1 MRHALWALLLLAG
14 GSTMITTGCNSESI
28 HPPKE
33 WDEEAGNEGTDV
45 NIDPAK
51 LNNPTS
57 ELGTD
62 RVRPIAKTIEWL
74 PIGTEE
80 GATYSDEALIVDRIL
95 RDDADNNY
103 AVRVRLKNT
112 TKDVQKAKW
121 IIRFY
126 NRQGAQISGY
136 AGGIGSGEK
145 WQGVVVDPFGYA
157 TVSDFARVMGAD
169 GFRLYVK
176 GAGGSADGSPDD
188 PANAAERKEKRE
200 ARKAG
205 KQ

>member
-1 MRHALWALLLLAG
+1 MRYALLALVFTAG
-14 GSTMITTGCNSESI
+14 CGESI
-28 HPPKE
+28 RPPAE
-33 WDEEAGNEGTDV
+33 WQEEAGNEGTDV

-62 RVRPIAKTIEWL
+62 RVRAIAKTIEWL

-80 GATYSDEALIVDRIL
+80 GATYNDEALIVDRVL

-112 TKDVQKAKW
+112 TKDVQKVQW

-126 NRQGAQISGY
+126 NRSGAQIAGY
-136 AGGIGSGEK
+136 VGGVGAGER
-145 WQGVVVDPFGYA
+145 WQGAVVDPFGY
-157 TVSDFARVMGAD
+157 TTISDFARVMGAE
-169 GFRLYVK
+169 GFRLYLK
-176 GAGGSADGSPDD
+176 GPGGSTDGSPDD
-188 PANAAERKEKRE
+188 PANKDERKAKRE
-200 ARKAG
+200 ARKVG
-205 KQ
+205 K

>member
-1 MRHALWALLLLAG
+1 MRHSLWALLVAAG
-14 GSTMITTGCNSESI
+14 VTAGCSGESI
-28 HPPKE
+28 HPPDE
-33 WDEEAGNEGTDV
+33 WREQAGPEGTDV
-45 NIDPAK
+45 HIDPAK

-62 RVRPIAKTIEWL
+62 RIRPIAKTIEWL

-80 GATYSDEALIVDRIL
+80 GATYGDESLVVDRIL

-112 TKDVQKAKW
+112 SKEVRKVQW

-126 NRQGAQISGY
+126 NRHGAQISGY
-136 AGGIGSGEK
+136 VGGIGSGER
-145 WQGVVVDPFGYA
+145 WQGAIVEPFS
-157 TVSDFARVMGAD
+157 TTTISDFARIMGAE

-188 PANAAERKEKRE
+188 PATKEERKEKRE
-200 ARKAG
+200 AARK
-205 KQ
+205 K

>member
-1 MRHALWALLLLAG
+1 MRHALWALVLLAG
-14 GSTMITTGCNSESI
+14 CGGESI
-28 HPPKE
+28 HPPSE
-33 WDEEAGNEGTDV
+33 WDEEAGPEGTDV
-45 NIDPAK
+45 NIDPSK

-62 RVRPIAKTIEWL
+62 KVRAIAKTIEWL

-95 RDDADNNY
+95 RDDAENNY

-112 TKDVQKAKW
+112 TKDVQKAQW
-121 IIRFY
+121 IVRFY

-136 AGGIGSGEK
+136 VGGIGAQER
-145 WQGVVVDPFGYA
+145 WQGVIVEPFGYA
-157 TVSDFARVMGAD
+157 TVSDFARVMGAE
-169 GFRLYVK
+169 GFRLHVK

-188 PANAAERKEKRE
+188 PANAGERKEKRE

>member
-1 MRHALWALLLLAG
+1 MRYVLALVIADGIA
-14 GSTMITTGCNSESI
+14 GCNSESI
-28 HPPKE
+28 HPPNE
-33 WDEEAGNEGTDV
+33 WREEAGPEGTDV

-80 GATYSDEALIVDRIL
+80 GASYADESLVVERIL

-112 TKDVQKAKW
+112 TKDVQKVQW

-126 NRQGAQISGY
+126 NRNGAQISGY
-136 AGGIGSGEK
+136 VGGIGSGER
-145 WQGVVVDPFGYA
+145 WQGAVVEPFGY
-157 TVSDFARVMGAD
+157 TTISDFARVMGAE

-176 GAGGSADGSPDD
+176 GTGGSPDGSPDD
-188 PANAAERKEKRE
+188 AATKDERRSKREERKL
-200 ARKAG
+200 RK
-205 KQ
+205 

>member
-1 MRHALWALLLLAG
+1 MRYAFLALVFAAG
-14 GSTMITTGCNSESI
+14 CGDSI
-28 HPPKE
+28 RPGDE
-33 WDEEAGNEGTDV
+33 WREEAGNEGTDV

-62 RVRPIAKTIEWL
+62 RVRAIAKTIEWL

-80 GATYSDEALIVDRIL
+80 GATYNDEALIVDRIL

-112 TKDVQKAKW
+112 TKDVQKVQW
-121 IIRFY
+121 LIRFY
-126 NRQGAQISGY
+126 NRGGAQIAGY
-136 AGGIGSGEK
+136 VGGIGTAER
-145 WQGVVVDPFGYA
+145 WQGAVVDGFGY
-157 TVSDFARVMGAD
+157 TTISDFARVMGAE

-176 GAGGSADGSPDD
+176 GPGGSQDGSPDD
-188 PANAAERKEKRE
+188 PATKDERASKRE
-200 ARKAG
+200 TRKIG
-205 KQ
+205 K

>member
-1 MRHALWALLLLAG
+1 MRYTLLALFVAAL
-14 GSTMITTGCNSESI
+14 GCSGESI
-28 HPPKE
+28 HPPDE
-33 WDEEAGNEGTDV
+33 WREEAGPEGTELI
-45 NIDPAK
+45 IDPAK

-80 GATYSDEALIVDRIL
+80 GATYNDEALIVDRIL

-103 AVRVRLKNT
+103 AVRVRLKNS
-112 TKDVQKAKW
+112 TKDLQKVQW

-136 AGGIGSGEK
+136 VGGLGKGER
-145 WQGVVVDPFGYA
+145 WQGAVVEPYGYA
-157 TVSDFARVMGAD
+157 TVSDFARVMGAE

-176 GAGGSADGSPDD
+176 GAGGSADGAPDD
-188 PANAAERKEKRE
+188 PATKEERKEKRE
-200 ARKAG
+200 TLRKG
-205 KQ
+205 K

>member
-1 MRHALWALLLLAG
+1 MRHALWVVVLAAGCG
-14 GSTMITTGCNSESI
+14 GESI
-28 HPPKE
+28 HPPDE
-33 WDEEAGNEGTDV
+33 WREQAGNEGTEV
-45 NIDPAK
+45 EIDPAK

-62 RVRPIAKTIEWL
+62 RVRGIAKTIEWL

-80 GATYSDEALIVDRIL
+80 GATYNDEALVVDRIL
-95 RDDADNNY
+95 RDDAENNY
-103 AVRVRLKNT
+103 AVRVRLKNS
-112 TKDVQKAKW
+112 TKDVQKAQW

-136 AGGIGSGEK
+136 VGGIGGQER
-145 WQGVVVDPFGYA
+145 WQGVVVEPFGYA

-176 GAGGSADGSPDD
+176 GAGGSTDGSPDD
-188 PANAAERKEKRE
+188 PATKDERKEKRE
-200 ARKAG
+200 SKKLG
-205 KQ
+205 K

>member
-1 MRHALWALLLLAG
+1 MRYTLLALLLAAG
-14 GSTMITTGCNSESI
+14 CSNESI
-28 HPPKE
+28 HPPDE
-33 WDEEAGNEGTDV
+33 WREEAGPEGTELI
-45 NIDPAK
+45 IDPAK

-74 PIGTEE
+74 PISTEE
-80 GATYSDEALIVDRIL
+80 GATFSDEALIVDRVL

-103 AVRVRLKNT
+103 AIRVRLKNT
-112 TKDVQKAKW
+112 TKEVQKAQW

-126 NRQGAQISGY
+126 NRSGAQISGY
-136 AGGIGSGEK
+136 LGGIGSQER

-157 TVSDFARVMGAD
+157 TISDFARIMGAE
-169 GFRLYVK
+169 GFRLFVK

-188 PANAAERKEKRE
+188 PANAGERKEKRE

-205 KQ
+205 KN

>member
-1 MRHALWALLLLAG
+1 MRHALLA
-14 GSTMITTGCNSESI
+14 SVVLAFAAGCNGESI
-28 HPPKE
+28 HPPDE
-33 WDEEAGNEGTDV
+33 WREEAGPEGTDV

-62 RVRPIAKTIEWL
+62 RVRAIAKTIEWL

-80 GATYSDEALIVDRIL
+80 GATYADETLIVDRIL

-136 AGGIGSGEK
+136 VGGIGAQER
-145 WQGVVVDPFGYA
+145 WQGVVVEPYGYA
-157 TVSDFARVMGAD
+157 TISHFARVMGAE

>member
-1 MRHALWALLLLAG
+1 MRHTLWALILLAG
-14 GSTMITTGCNSESI
+14 CGGDSI
-28 HPPKE
+28 HPPDE
-33 WDEEAGNEGTDV
+33 WREEAGPEGTDV

-62 RVRPIAKTIEWL
+62 RVRAIAKTIEWL

-80 GATYSDEALIVDRIL
+80 GATYSDEALVVDRIL
-95 RDDADNNY
+95 RDDAENNY

-112 TKDVQKAKW
+112 SKEVQKAQW
-121 IIRFY
+121 LIRFY

-136 AGGIGSGEK
+136 VGGIGAGER
-145 WQGVVVDPFGYA
+145 WQGVVLEPYGYA
-157 TVSDFARVMGAD
+157 TVSDFARVMGAE

-188 PANAAERKEKRE
+188 PANAGERKEKRE

>member
-1 MRHALWALLLLAG
+1 MRHSLWALLVAAGASALLSAG
-14 GSTMITTGCNSESI
+14 CGGESI
-28 HPPKE
+28 HPRHE
-33 WDEEAGNEGTDV
+33 WREEPGPEGTDV
-45 NIDPAK
+45 HIDHAK

-62 RVRPIAKTIEWL
+62 RTRPIAKTIEWL

-80 GATYSDEALIVDRIL
+80 GATYGDEGLVVDRIL

-103 AVRVRLKNT
+103 AVRVRLKNA
-112 TKDVQKAKW
+112 TKDLKKVQW

-136 AGGIGSGEK
+136 VGGIGSGER
-145 WQGVVVDPFGYA
+145 WQGAIIEPFGN
-157 TVSDFARVMGAD
+157 TTISDFARVMGAE

-176 GAGGSADGSPDD
+176 GSGGSADGSPDD
-188 PANAAERKEKRE
+188 PATKEERKEKR
-200 ARKAG
+200 KSG
-205 KQ
+205 K

>member
-1 MRHALWALLLLAG
+1 MRHALWALVLLAG
-14 GSTMITTGCNSESI
+14 CTGESI
-28 HPPKE
+28 HPPGE
-33 WDEEAGNEGTDV
+33 WREEAGPEGTDV
-45 NIDPAK
+45 KIDPAK

-57 ELGTD
+57 ELGTE

-74 PIGTEE
+74 PISTEE
-80 GATYSDEALIVDRIL
+80 GATFSDEALVVDRIL

-103 AVRVRLKNT
+103 AIRVRLKNT
-112 TKDVQKAKW
+112 TKDVQKAQW

-136 AGGIGSGEK
+136 IGGIGAQER

-157 TVSDFARVMGAD
+157 TISDFARIMGAE
-169 GFRLYVK
+169 GFRLFVK

-188 PANAAERKEKRE
+188 PANAGERKEKRE

-205 KQ
+205 KN

>member
-1 MRHALWALLLLAG
+1 MRHALWALVLAA
-14 GSTMITTGCNSESI
+14 GCTNESI
-28 HPPKE
+28 HPPDE
-33 WDEEAGNEGTDV
+33 WREQAGPEGTELE
-45 NIDPAK
+45 IDPAK

-62 RVRPIAKTIEWL
+62 RTRAIAKTIEWL

-80 GATYSDEALIVDRIL
+80 GATYNDEALIVDRIL
-95 RDDADNNY
+95 RDDAENNY
-103 AVRVRLKNT
+103 AVRVRLKNA

-126 NRQGAQISGY
+126 NRQGAQIAGY
-136 AGGIGSGEK
+136 VGAIGSQER
-145 WQGVVVDPFGYA
+145 WQGVIVDPYGYA
-157 TVSDFARVMGAD
+157 TVSDFARVMGAE

-188 PANAAERKEKRE
+188 PETKDERKEKRE
-200 ARKAG
+200 SKKLG
-205 KQ
+205 K